1 VVGPGG
7 WLKGTITCMDADIQ
21 GQLEGKINVTNTLAI
36 QEKGDVRGEIN
47 YKQLQ
52 VALGGQLAGDLQSAV
67 QADGES
73 RSRYSGKP
81 ESLTAS
87 PDKSVL
93 LDTNK
98 QGSN

>member
-1 VVGPGG
+1 MVGPGG

-52 VALGGQLAGDLQSAV
+52 VALGGQLAEPLARAV
-67 QADGES
+67 HSNDCRPKHCEKGS
-73 RSRYSGKP
+73 H
-81 ESLTAS
+81 LW
-87 PDKSVL
+87 DKAREEG
-93 LDTNK
+93 
-98 QGSN
+98 Q